1 MVIEIANDLGID
13 ELHLNEAY
21 IKFEEVDSDHS
32 KTISLEELKVLLHLT
47 VAKKLHEDVL
57 DRYAHV
63 EFSSVDSD
71 HNGQINFHEFLQVLL
86 RHPLLSSFLTHYS
99 FMHLL
104 WLGVR

>member
-1 MVIEIANDLGID
+1 VVIEIANDLGID

-47 VAKKLHEDVL
+47 VAKRLHEDVL

-63 EFSSVDSD
+63 EFSSVD
-71 HNGQINFHEFLQVLL
+71 HNGPNQ
-86 RHPLLSSFLTHYS
+86 LSRIPSGTRASSYLLTHS
-99 FMHLL
+99 FMHC
-104 WLGVR
+104 